1 MFLEATTIAG
11 AVKPVLE
18 FAREAAENKSGLA
31 INPVLVLY
39 VRARQ
44 ENRLLE
50 LIQDKD
56 ISIEVISERRAFDL
70 RVIPQ
75 LRKLARGFQPDIIWT
90 NNTKSHF
97 LIFLSGLHRAGKWI
111 AFHHGYTKEAW
122 RTKVYDE
129 LDRFSLPRA
138 ERVVTVCNDFAR
150 QLQQKG
156 VSADRIR
163 VVRNPLRPSLLVTEE
178 EKNHLR
184 AQFGLQ
190 NASVLLSVGRLSRE
204 KGHADL
210 LQTMERLRET
220 TGDSFHS
227 RLLIVGDGPER
238 RNLQLLCTKLKLQD
252 CVTFTGHQADVQS
265 YYAIADIFV
274 LPSHSEGSPN
284 VLLEAMGAGLP
295 IVATAVGGLPEILS
309 HEVNALLVSK
319 QDPEQMAA
327 AIARLLN
334 DPPLGE
340 RLADAGRGLVVQ
352 HSPLAYFR
360 SVVDIFNEVAGE
372 SAPK

>member
-1 MFLEATTIAG
+1 VFLEATTIAG